1 MTAVA
6 QTAPSAPC
14 SWLRQQ
20 GLLVEEM
27 SQGSAS
33 VQPAVQTDIAAEV
46 AAHLTTCP
54 ACARLH
60 AEIGH
65 LRGHLGHMTTPP
77 PPPGWQRAVWAQIA
91 AKKQDGLRA
100 RWHKLLPILAIPVA
114 AAALTAIIV
123 AAVRP
128 HANPVASQIIA
139 PESMLLAFAF
149 EPSADRPRTRGE
161 VAVGDTFVFHAT
173 ALQPLPANSE
183 LRVYRD
189 DAGIVLRCSSQ
200 APCELRGSNLRA
212 RFVIPAIGRYRA
224 MIVASAKGLPAPT
237 GFLDDDLAALAQTAG
252 ATWRWGDTID
262 IW

>member
-1 MTAVA
+1 MNAAA
-6 QTAPSAPC
+6 QTAAC
-14 SWLRQQ
+14 TWLRQQ

-27 SQGSAS
+27 SQGSAAVTS
-33 VQPAVQTDIAAEV
+33 AVQTDVSGEI
-46 AAHLTTCP
+46 AAHLATC
-54 ACARLH
+54 ADCTRLH
-60 AEIGH
+60 AEIGQ

-91 AKKQDGLRA
+91 AKKQGGLRA
-100 RWHKLLPILAIPVA
+100 GWQKLLPVLAIPVA

-128 HANPVASQIIA
+128 HANPVASQIIP
-139 PESMLLAFAF
+139 PESMLLASAF
-149 EPSADRPRTRGE
+149 EPSADRPRTRGGE
-161 VAVGDTFVFHAT
+161 VAVGDTVVFHAT
-173 ALQPLPANSE
+173 ALVPLPANSE

-189 DAGIVLRCSSQ
+189 DAGIVLRCGNQ
-200 APCELRGSNLRA
+200 PPCELRGSNLSA

-224 MIVASAKGLPAPT
+224 MIVASASALPAPT
-237 GFLDDDLAALAQTAG
+237 GFLDDDLAALAQIAG